1 MDIGTQE
8 GRTRW
13 DAAGAPPLPAVE
25 VLGVALTISTMAELA
40 EAVGVDL
47 PPSLPLLHELED
59 TVGLVTAW
67 DAVARGLS
75 AEILWAPTPSRSRTT
90 AELVVNVLNP
100 FDLMPA
106 GWETGELPWHPEDDE
121 KRSKELGR
129 DELVAWAGSV
139 AARWAGFVLSSGE
152 LLAQPVR
159 ELDSPRGIL
168 EWGPLVS
175 SQRWHAAFHYRQVT
189 VFLEL
194 EGLPLPPGV
203 PALETLVDVALPED
217 IF

>member
-1 MDIGTQE
+1 MDIGTPE
-8 GRTRW
+8 GRARW
-13 DAAGAPPLPAVE
+13 DAAGVPPLPAVE
-25 VLGVALTISTMAELA
+25 VLGVPRTISTMAELA

-47 PPSLPLLHELED
+47 PPSLPLLRELED

-67 DAVARGLS
+67 DAIARGLS
-75 AEILWAPTPSRSRTT
+75 AELLWAPTPSRSRTT

-100 FDLMPA
+100 FDLMPG

-121 KRSKELGR
+121 ERSRALSRG
-129 DELVAWAGSV
+129 ELVAWASSV

-152 LLAQPVR
+152 LLAQPGR
-159 ELDSPRGIL
+159 ELDSPRGML

-189 VFLEL
+189 AFLEL
-194 EGLPLPPGV
+194 EGPALPPGV
-203 PALETLVDVALPED
+203 PPLETLADIALPED